1 MSSAAVIRIKPYFYI
16 HVLDNNTNVTRVEVG
31 PQTFTRQDH
40 EKLVSGPDAMIMIPP
55 RNYCIIQNPVQRDV
69 QGKIVREEGGQ
80 IKIRHGDEEVRFE
93 QEPFPLFPGEKLFG
107 KVTPLQVVA
116 PNSALKL
123 RASRDVEFDGQKYL
137 AGDEWLFKGPGTYI
151 PRVEV
156 TVVEVVNAR
165 VVKPLQALRL
175 KAKKRF
181 THNGVVRKAGEEY
194 LHKEIGA
201 YIPHVDEEV
210 VETVNAFVL
219 TEKKALA
226 LRAKQ
231 TFVDTFGKTRKA
243 GEEWL
248 VTLQDAE
255 SHIPDVSEQVVGEV
269 PVTILSSREYAVI
282 LDPVDHKTGKPQLGN
297 RELRR
302 GEASFFLR
310 PGERLEAGIQ
320 KVHVLETEEALLLRA
335 REAFKDGKEQ
345 RHPGDRWMIHGPT
358 DYIPPVQVE
367 IVEKR
372 KLIPLDENEGIY
384 VRDIKTGRVRAH
396 IGSSY
401 MLTSSEELWS
411 KELPAVV
418 EELLAKEVSVGASKG
433 KQRDQTR
440 VVVFKAPHNTC
451 VQIYDYK
458 EKRARIVWGP
468 DLVML
473 GPDEQFTI
481 LSLSGDKPKRPH
493 VIKALSLQLGPD
505 FMTDVVIVETADH
518 ARLSLKLSYNWF
530 FEVDSSSQDAEKIF
544 AVPDFVGDACKA
556 IASRVRGAVA
566 GHSFDEFHKHSAKLI
581 RTAIFGID
589 DGGKIKNR
597 FAFSQNK
604 LVITNID
611 IQSVEPVDSRTRDAL
626 QKSVQLAIEITT
638 KSQEAEARHEAERR
652 EQEAR
657 GRLERQKIEDEAEA
671 EKARTHLLTLQAES
685 ASVESAGQAVAEA
698 KARADATQIESE
710 AKVEQSK
717 LSAKAEK
724 IKADAELTQLK
735 ARQETEISHQKA
747 LNELEISRARDLA
760 TIESSKFKRIVSAI
774 GAGTLREIAQAGPEL
789 QLRLLKGLGLK
800 SFIITDGSS
809 PINLFN
815 SAGGLIP
822 PQIPEH

>member
-16 HVLDNNTNVTRVEVG
+16 HVLDNNSNVTRVEVG

-55 RNYCIIQNPVQRDV
+55 RNYCIIQNPVQRDE
-69 QGKIVREEGGQ
+69 QGKLLRDEGGQ
-80 IKIRHGDEEVRFE
+80 LKIRHGDEEVRFE
-93 QEPFPLFPGEKLFG
+93 QEPFPLYPGEKLFG

-123 RASRDVEFDGQKYL
+123 RASRDVEIDGQKYL

-231 TFVDTFGKTRKA
+231 TFVDTFGHTRKA

-297 RELRR
+297 RELRK

-418 EELLAKEVSVGASKG
+418 EEQLAKEVSGVGKG

-440 VVVFKAPHNTC
+440 VVVYKAPHNTC

-458 EKRARIVWGP
+458 EKKARIVWGP

-473 GPDEQFTI
+473 GPDEQFTV

-493 VIKALSLQLGPD
+493 VIKSLALQLGPD

-530 FEVDSSSQDAEKIF
+530 FEVDSNSQDAEKIF

-589 DGGKIKNR
+589 EGGKIKNR

-638 KSQEAEARHEAERR
+638 KSQEAEARHESERR
-652 EQEAR
+652 EQESR

-710 AKVEQSK
+710 AKVEQSR
-717 LSAKAEK
+717 LSAKAER
-724 IKADAELTQLK
+724 IRADADLTQLK
-735 ARQETEISHQKA
+735 ARQETEISHQKS

-760 TIESSKFKRIVSAI
+760 SIESSKFKRIVTAI
-774 GAGTLREIAQAGPEL
+774 GANTLKEIAQAGPEL

>member
-16 HVLDNNTNVTRVEVG
+16 HVLDNNSNVTRVEVG

-55 RNYCIIQNPVQRDV
+55 RNYCIIQNPVQRDE
-69 QGKIVREEGGQ
+69 GKVVTEEGGQ
-80 IKIRHGDEEVRFE
+80 IKVRHGDEEIRFE

-123 RASRDVEFDGQKYL
+123 RATRDVEVEEHKYL

-156 TVVEVVNAR
+156 QVVEVVNAR

-175 KAKKRF
+175 KAKKTF
-181 THNGVVRKAGEEY
+181 IHNGVTRKAGEEY

-201 YIPHVDEEV
+201 YIPNVDEEV

-269 PVTILSSREYAVI
+269 PVTILSSREYAVV
-282 LDPVDHKTGKPQLGN
+282 LDPVDHKTGKPSLGN
-297 RELRR
+297 RDLRK
-302 GEASFFLR
+302 GETSFFLR

-335 REAFKDGKEQ
+335 REAYTDGQTKH
-345 RHPGDRWMIHGPT
+345 HPGDRWMIHGPT

-367 IVEKR
+367 IIEKR

-418 EELLAKEVSVGASKG
+418 EELLAKEVSIGGKG
-433 KQRDQTR
+433 KVRDQTR
-440 VVVFKAPHNTC
+440 VVVYKAPHNTC

-458 EKRARIVWGP
+458 EKKARIVWGP

-473 GPDEQFTI
+473 GPDEQFTV

-493 VIKALSLQLGPD
+493 VIKALALQLGPD

-518 ARLSLKLSYNWF
+518 ARLSLKLSYNWY
-530 FEVDSSSQDAEKIF
+530 FEVDKETKDTEKIF

-581 RTAIFGID
+581 RSAIFGID
-589 DGGKIKNR
+589 EQGKIKNR

-710 AKVEQSK
+710 AKVDQSK

-724 IKADAELTQLK
+724 IKADAELAQLK
-735 ARQETEISHQKA
+735 ARQETEISHQKS

-760 TIESSKFKRIVSAI
+760 NIESSKFKRIVTAI
-774 GAGTLREIAQAGPEL
+774 GANTLKEIAQAGPQL
-789 QLRLLKGLGLK
+789 QLQLLKGLGLR

-822 PQIPEH
+822 PQISDQ

>member
-1 MSSAAVIRIKPYFYI
+1 MSEAAVIRIKPYFYI
-16 HVLDNNTNVTRVEVG
+16 HILDNNTNVTRVEVG

-40 EKLVSGPDAMIMIPP
+40 EKLVFGPEAMIMIPP
-55 RNYCIIQNPVQRDV
+55 RNYCIIQNPVQRDE
-69 QGKIVREEGGQ
+69 QGKIVREAGGQ
-80 IKIRHGDEEVRFE
+80 IRCRQGDEELRFE
-93 QEPFPLFPGEKLFG
+93 QEPFPLYPGEKLFG

-123 RASRDVEFDGQKYL
+123 RASRDVEYDGVKYI

-165 VVKPLQALRL
+165 IVKPLQALRL

-219 TEKKALA
+219 TEKKSLA

-231 TFVDTFGKTRKA
+231 TFVDCFGKTRKA

-282 LDPVDHKTGKPQLGN
+282 IDPVDAKTGKPQLGN
-297 RELRR
+297 RELRK

-320 KVHVLETEEALLLRA
+320 KVHVLETEEALLLRS
-335 REAFKDGKEQ
+335 REAFKDGQEA

-384 VRDIKTGRVRAH
+384 VRDIKSGRVRAH
-396 IGSSY
+396 VGSSY

-418 EELLAKEVSVGASKG
+418 EEQLAKEVSGAGKG

-440 VVVFKAPHNTC
+440 VVVYKAPHNTC

-458 EKRARIVWGP
+458 EKKARIVWGP

-473 GPDEQFTI
+473 GPDEQFTV

-493 VIKALSLQLGPD
+493 VIKSLALQLGPD

-518 ARLSLKLSYNWF
+518 ARLSLKLSYNWH
-530 FEVDSSSQDAEKIF
+530 FEVGAEGQDAEKLF
-544 AVPDFVGDACKA
+544 SVPDFVGDACKA
-556 IASRVRGAVA
+556 IAARVRGAVA

-589 DGGKIKNR
+589 EGGKIKNR
-597 FAFSQNK
+597 FAFNQNK

-638 KSQEAEARHEAERR
+638 KSQEAEARHESERR
-652 EQEAR
+652 EQESR

-717 LSAKAEK
+717 LSAKAEQ
-724 IKADAELTQLK
+724 IKANADLTQLK

-747 LNELEISRARDLA
+747 LNELEIARARDLA

-774 GAGTLREIAQAGPEL
+774 GSNTLKEIANAGPAL
-789 QLRLLKGLGLK
+789 QLSLLKGLGLK

-822 PQIPEH
+822 AQGIPEQ

>member
-1 MSSAAVIRIKPYFYI
+1 
-16 HVLDNNTNVTRVEVG
+16 
-31 PQTFTRQDH
+31 
-40 EKLVSGPDAMIMIPP
+40 
-55 RNYCIIQNPVQRDV
+55 
-69 QGKIVREEGGQ
+69 
-80 IKIRHGDEEVRFE
+80 
-93 QEPFPLFPGEKLFG
+93 
-107 KVTPLQVVA
+107 
-116 PNSALKL
+116 
-123 RASRDVEFDGQKYL
+123 
-137 AGDEWLFKGPGTYI
+137 LFKGPGTYT
-151 PRVEV
+151 PKVEV

-165 VVKPLQALRL
+165 VVKPLQALKL
-175 KAKKRF
+175 KAKKKF
-181 THNGVVRKAGEEY
+181 EINGVTRKAGEEY
-194 LHKEIGA
+194 LHKDIGA

-231 TFVDTFGKTRKA
+231 TFTDTFGKVRKA

-248 VTLQDAE
+248 VTLADAE
-255 SHIPDVSEQVVGEV
+255 SHIPDVCEQVVGEV

-282 LDPVDHKTGKPQLGN
+282 LDPVDHNTGKPQLGN
-297 RELRR
+297 RELRK
-302 GEASFFLR
+302 GEVSFFLR

-335 REAFKDGKEQ
+335 REAFKDGEHFH
-345 RHPGDRWMIHGPT
+345 HPGDRWMIHGPT

-401 MLTSSEELWS
+401 MLTFSEELWT

-418 EELLAKEVSVGASKG
+418 EELLAKEISGAGKG

-458 EKRARIVWGP
+458 EKKARIVWGP

-473 GPDEQFTI
+473 GPDEQFTV

-518 ARLSLKLSYNWF
+518 ARLSLKLSYNWY
-530 FEVDSSSQDAEKIF
+530 FEVDSTSKDAEKIF

-556 IASRVRGAVA
+556 IAARVRGAVA

-589 DGGKIKNR
+589 EAGKIKNR

-698 KARADATQIESE
+698 KARADSSQIESE
-710 AKVEQSK
+710 AKVEQSR
-717 LSAKAEK
+717 LSSRAEK

-735 ARQETEISHQKA
+735 ARQETEISHQRA

-760 TIESSKFKRIVSAI
+760 NIESSKFKRIVSAI
-774 GAGTLREIAQAGPEL
+774 GSQTLKEIAQAGPHL
-789 QLRLLKGLGLK
+789 QLQLLKGLGLK

-822 PQIPEH
+822 PQMSDH

>member
-16 HVLDNNTNVTRVEVG
+16 HVLDNNSNVTRVEVG

-55 RNYCIIQNPVQRDV
+55 RNYCIIQNPVQRDEKGNTV
-69 QGKIVREEGGQ
+69 KDEGGQ
-80 IKIRHGDEEVRFE
+80 IKVRHGDEEVRFE
-93 QEPFPLFPGEKLFG
+93 QDPFPLFPGEKLFG

-123 RASRDVEFDGQKYL
+123 RASRDVTIDGHKYL
-137 AGDEWLFKGPGTYI
+137 AGDEWLFKGPGTYV
-151 PRVEV
+151 PKVEV

-175 KAKKRF
+175 KAKKTF
-181 THNGVVRKAGEEY
+181 VINGVTRKAGEEY

-282 LDPVDHKTGKPQLGN
+282 LDPVDPKTGKPALGN
-297 RELRR
+297 RELRK
-302 GEASFFLR
+302 GEVSFFLR

-320 KVHVLETEEALLLRA
+320 KVHVLESEEALLLRS
-335 REAFKDGKEQ
+335 REAFKDGQTQ

-367 IVEKR
+367 ILEKR

-384 VRDIKTGRVRAH
+384 VRDIKTRRVRAH
-396 IGSSY
+396 IGQSY

-418 EELLAKEVSVGASKG
+418 EELLAKEVSVGGKSKV
-433 KQRDQTR
+433 RDQTR
-440 VVVFKAPHNTC
+440 VVVYKAPHNSC

-458 EKRARIVWGP
+458 EKKARIVWGP

-473 GPDEQFTI
+473 GPDEQFTV

-493 VIKALSLQLGPD
+493 VIKSLGLQLGPD

-518 ARLSLKLSYNWF
+518 ARLSLKLSYNWH
-530 FEVDSSSQDAEKIF
+530 FEVEPSHKDAEKIF

-589 DGGKIKNR
+589 EAGKIRNR

-671 EKARTHLLTLQAES
+671 EKARTHLLGLQAES

-735 ARQETEISHQKA
+735 ARQETEIGHQKS

-760 TIESSKFKRIVSAI
+760 NIESSKFKRIVSAI
-774 GAGTLREIAQAGPEL
+774 GAGTLKEIAQAGPNL
-789 QLRLLKGLGLK
+789 QLQLLKGLGLK

-822 PQIPEH
+822 PQIPDH

>member
-16 HVLDNNTNVTRVEVG
+16 HVLDNNSNVTRVEVG

-40 EKLVSGPDAMIMIPP
+40 EKLVSGPEAMIMVPP
-55 RNYCIIQNPVQRDV
+55 RNYCIIQNPVLRSEKGEV
-69 QGKIVREEGGQ
+69 VKEAGGQ
-80 IKIRHGDEEVRFE
+80 IKIRHGDEEIRFE
-93 QEPFPLFPGEKLFG
+93 QDPFPLFPGEKLFG
-107 KVTPLQVVA
+107 KVSPLQVVA

-123 RASRDVEFDGQKYL
+123 RALRDVTSEGVKYL
-137 AGDEWLFKGPGTYI
+137 AGDEWLFKGPGTYV

-156 TVVEVVNAR
+156 QVVEIVQAR

-175 KAKKRF
+175 KAKKKF
-181 THNGVVRKAGEEY
+181 VDLKGITRKAGEEY
-194 LHKEIGA
+194 LHKDIGA

-210 VETVNAFVL
+210 VEAVNAFVL
-219 TEKKALA
+219 TDKKALA

-231 TFVDTFGKTRKA
+231 TFVDTFGVTRKA

-248 VTLQDAE
+248 VTLKDAE

-269 PVTILSSREYAVI
+269 PVTVLSSREYAVI

-297 RELRR
+297 RELRK
-302 GEASFFLR
+302 GEVSFFLR

-320 KVHVLETEEALLLRA
+320 KVHVLETEESLLLRA
-335 REAFKDGKEQ
+335 REGFQDNKDGRK
-345 RHPGDRWMIHGPT
+345 PGDRWMIYGPC

-384 VRDIKTGRVRAH
+384 VRDVKSGRVRSH

-401 MLTSSEELWS
+401 MLLSSEELWA

-418 EELLAKEVSVGASKG
+418 EELLVKETAAGSKAKA
-433 KQRDQTR
+433 RDQTR
-440 VVVFKAPHNTC
+440 VVVYKAPHNTC

-458 EKRARIVWGP
+458 EKKARVVWGP

-473 GPDEQFTI
+473 GPEEQFTV

-493 VIKALSLQLGPD
+493 VIKALALQLGPD

-518 ARLSLKLSYNWF
+518 ARLSLKLSYNWL
-530 FEVDSSSQDAEKIF
+530 FEIKPDDKDVDKIF

-566 GHSFDEFHKHSAKLI
+566 GHTFDEFHKHSAKLI

-589 DGGKIKNR
+589 ENGKIKNR
-597 FAFSQNK
+597 FAFTQNK
-604 LVITNID
+604 LLITNID

-671 EKARTHLLTLQAES
+671 EKARTNLLALQAES

-710 AKVEQSK
+710 AKVEQSR
-717 LSAKAEK
+717 LSAEAEK
-724 IKADAELTQLK
+724 IKASGELTQLK
-735 ARQETEISHQKA
+735 GRQEAEIQHQKS

-760 TIESSKFKRIVSAI
+760 AIESSKFKRIVTAI
-774 GAGTLREIAQAGPEL
+774 GPETLREIAQAGPKL
-789 QLRLLKGLGLK
+789 QLELLKGLGLK
-800 SFIITDGSS
+800 TFMITDGNS
-809 PINLFN
+809 PVNLFN
-815 SAGGLIP
+815 TAGGLIGANVGG
-822 PQIPEH
+822 Q